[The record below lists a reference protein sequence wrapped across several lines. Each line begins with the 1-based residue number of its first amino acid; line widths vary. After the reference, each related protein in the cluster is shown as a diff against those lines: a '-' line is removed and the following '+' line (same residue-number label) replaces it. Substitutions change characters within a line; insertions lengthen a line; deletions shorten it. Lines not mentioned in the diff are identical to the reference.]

1 MARRP
6 AARQARRDSGGSRWF
21 GAGIIAG
28 LALATLA
35 WFAGVIPPRQISAVP
50 GAVDDEA
57 EIAPPAAGAES
68 QSTPEFDFYNV
79 LPEMEVVIPRQ
90 EIRQRAAHPD
100 GGAPGG
106 NGPYSLQVG
115 SFRRAADAESLKAR
129 LALLGIH
136 AALQQ
141 VTVNGTTWHRV
152 RIGPLASARETED
165 IRLRLERAGYEA
177 MVLKGQ

>member
-6 AARQARRDSGGSRWF
+6 APRQARRESGGGRWF
-21 GAGIIAG
+21 SAGVIAG
-28 LALATLA
+28 LALATFA
-35 WFAGVIPPRQISAVP
+35 WFTGVIPPRPVAVAP
-50 GAVDDEA
+50 GAADDEA
-57 EIAPPAAGAES
+57 EIAPPAAGAET

-90 EIRQRAAHPD
+90 EIRQRAARQERD
-100 GGAPGG
+100 TA
-106 NGPYSLQVG
+106 NGPYFLQVG

-129 LALLGIH
+129 LALLGIQ

-141 VTVNGTTWHRV
+141 VTVNDATWHRV
-152 RIGPLASARETED
+152 RIGPLTNARETEQM
-165 IRLRLERAGYEA
+165 RLRLERAGYEA